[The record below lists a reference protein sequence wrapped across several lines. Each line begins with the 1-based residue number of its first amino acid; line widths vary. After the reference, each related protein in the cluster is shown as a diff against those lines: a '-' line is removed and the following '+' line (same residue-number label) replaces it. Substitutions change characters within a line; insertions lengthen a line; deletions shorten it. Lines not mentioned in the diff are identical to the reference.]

1 MLCDMSGVDFES
13 HIRDIPNWPEPG
25 IIFKDITPLLA
36 DPAAFR
42 EALDAMVAP
51 FLESGI
57 TKVVGIEARGFILGA
72 PVADRLG
79 AGFVPI
85 RKAGKLPHDIHH
97 QDYELEY
104 GTDRIE
110 VHSDAVGA
118 NDTVLIVDDVLAT
131 GGTAAASIKLIEA
144 LGASV
149 AGLAVLIELGFLA
162 GRSKLNGAGV
172 HTVVHYGPT

>member
-1 MLCDMSGVDFES
+1 MSGADLES
-13 HIRDIPNWPEPG
+13 HIRDVPDWPEPG

-36 DPAAFR
+36 DPLAFHG
-42 EALDAMVAP
+42 AIDAMVAP
-51 FLESGI
+51 FVDGGI

-85 RKAGKLPHDIHH
+85 RKAGKLPYDIHH
-97 QDYELEY
+97 QEYELEY

-110 VHSDAVGA
+110 VHSDAVTMS
-118 NDTVLIVDDVLAT
+118 DTVLIVDDVLAT

-144 LGASV
+144 LGATV
-149 AGLAVLIELGFLA
+149 AGLAVLIELEFLA
-162 GRSKLNGAGV
+162 GRAKLNGTGV
-172 HTVVHYGPT
+172 HTVVHYGAT